1 MASNLVPASKSGLAK
16 GEALPPILD
25 AGGKAARF
33 AYQEFFYGEIRNPH
47 TRVAYHRLTVAGALP
62 GACLAACY
70 WVFGWE

>member
-1 MASNLVPASKSGLAK
+1 MASNLVPASKSGLA
-16 GEALPPILD
+16 
-25 AGGKAARF
+25 KAARF